1 MLNAEDA
8 NQQILTALGKEF
20 YGPDENE
27 DYEQACIFIYVSQNL
42 T

>member
-8 NQQILTALGKEF
+8 DQQILTSLGKEF

-27 DYEQACIFIYVSQNL
+27 DYEHLGSLFMSAISV